1 MKNPNRLFRL
11 SVLAAA
17 VLAASPSYSEQL
29 TISFDTQYT
38 EPILKKAVVINSS
51 GKLTGTAN
59 ETVMEIKGGRQDGY
73 PRVLDNSGTIS
84 DAASLTVD
92 GGVLNRGT
100 ITNIGTVTFVNTYN
114 KHDGGEGNL
123 ATALNN
129 QGTIIADTLLTTG
142 NISNTNGSINVGQFG
157 NEEYRASLTLN
168 GGTFNVSG
176 DAYVQEIGA
185 DAKAQPTSFD
195 VTGNLDVAKAFNLRS
210 DMTATVGS
218 ITGDGYVSAGGENT
232 TINVSGDIDIGQ
244 HLGARNKGTVTV
256 AGNVRASGIQTEVGG
271 TITVGSATVDRIY
284 TSGDGSSI
292 SVTGQASADTVS
304 VNTGSSLHVGS
315 IVGKTGDAVSSFNNK
330 GTVTIDTPELKATK
344 FENSGSINADDTGV
358 SHLDKLTVIEGAWIT
373 GKLSVEDFNIAGSL
387 TVNENSNLAVDKL
400 GTNNQAVQ
408 AVTVKDGS
416 LINAS
421 GDAYFN
427 SGLGG
432 GGELIVGGKANMV
445 AGYQEIRLNLKAESL
460 SALGMTALYDSL
472 DVAND
477 LTLENSST
485 LIVESTDLKIGKDFV
500 LNDGAKVQVRSAA
513 DGLELN
519 RVVLNTNEESY
530 FQAYRNLKVKEI
542 QVTGSV
548 GRIETWADGGNS
560 SLDIGKVVVNENS
573 AVVFENGGTY
583 DGHTS
588 TASVDTVTL
597 GNGASLINA
606 PGSHSSEAT
615 PAFEGLEIGSVD
627 GTNATIANANLD
639 GSMSIGTLT
648 GSNNTIEVQTIDQG
662 VTVNSNQSTGL
673 VYQSL
678 GDDADKYGTQGALQK
693 IADMIQSSEQGFTAK
708 VADGLVDGA
717 GQAEFNAAGEMT
729 SMSKSESLT
738 MSALKQFNNAT
749 LAQWRYETNHLS
761 ERLGEVRN
769 NLGEAGA
776 WARIYGADSKI
787 TDNVTTEVQTNT
799 IQVGGDVTV
808 GGNWIVGGAFS
819 YTSMDGD
826 ISNGAA
832 DGETYTLAAYASGFF
847 DCGGYVDVIGRV
859 GRMST
864 DIDAFTSSGSRFDG
878 SYNNTALGL
887 SIETGY
893 HWNINQTFFVEPQA
907 ELSYGYVFG
916 DDFSTSS
923 RVQVEQDNFQSLV
936 GRLGARFGAT
946 FPDNAGTFYFQASVN
961 HEFLGDNDFDAGLEG
976 QTKQHFSSELDGTWV
991 SYGLGV
997 QFSATDALSFYGS
1010 LSRADGDDYQDDYRY
1025 SVGLR
1030 YVF

>member
-29 TISFDTQYT
+29 TISSDTQYT
-38 EPILKKAVVINSS
+38 APILKQAVVINSS
-51 GKLTGTAN
+51 GKLTGTVN
-59 ETVMEIKGGRQDGY
+59 ETDMVIEGGRQDGY

-114 KHDGGEGNL
+114 RHDSGEGNL
-123 ATALNN
+123 AGALDNR
-129 QGTIIADTLLTTG
+129 GTINADTLLTTG
-142 NISNTNGSINVGQFG
+142 GIGNTNGTIDVRQFG
-157 NEEYRASLTLN
+157 NDDYRASLTLD
-168 GGTFNVSG
+168 GGTFNVAE
-176 DAYVQEIGA
+176 DAYVQVIRVASTDQE
-185 DAKAQPTSFD
+185 TSFN
-195 VTGNLDVAKAFNLRS
+195 VGGNLDIGEAFRLQ
-210 DMTATVGS
+210 DDVTATVGS
-218 ITGDGYVSAGGENT
+218 FTGSGYVGAEDG
-232 TINVSGDIDIGQ
+232 TIDVKDSVEIGQ
-244 HLGARNKGTVTV
+244 YLSARNNGNITV
-256 AGNVRASGIQTEVGG
+256 AGHVKASGIQTEVGG

-344 FENSGSINADDTGV
+344 FENSGSINADNTGV
-358 SHLDKLTVIEGAWIT
+358 SHLDKLTVIEGAWIA

-606 PGSHSSEAT
+606 PGSHGGEAT
-615 PAFEGLEIGSVD
+615 PAFEGLQIGNVG

-662 VTVNSNQSTGL
+662 VTVNNNQSTGL

-832 DGETYTLAAYASGFF
+832 DGETYTLVAYASGFF

-997 QFSATDALSFYGS
+997 QFSATDALSVYGS

>member
-29 TISFDTQYT
+29 TISSDTQYT
-38 EPILKKAVVINSS
+38 APILKQAVVINSS
-51 GKLTGTAN
+51 GKLTGTVN
-59 ETVMEIKGGRQDGY
+59 ETDMVIEGGRQDGY

-114 KHDGGEGNL
+114 RHDSGEGNL
-123 ATALNN
+123 AGALDNR
-129 QGTIIADTLLTTG
+129 GTINADTLLTTG
-142 NISNTNGSINVGQFG
+142 GIGNTNGTIDVRQFG
-157 NEEYRASLTLN
+157 NDDYRASLTLD
-168 GGTFNVSG
+168 GGTFNVAE
-176 DAYVQEIGA
+176 DAYVQVIRVASTDQE
-185 DAKAQPTSFD
+185 TSFN
-195 VTGNLDVAKAFNLRS
+195 VGGNLDIGEAFRLQ
-210 DMTATVGS
+210 DDVTATVGS
-218 ITGDGYVSAGGENT
+218 FTGSGYVGAEDG
-232 TINVSGDIDIGQ
+232 TIDVKDSVEIGQ
-244 HLGARNKGTVTV
+244 YLSARNNGNITV
-256 AGNVRASGIQTEVGG
+256 AGHVKASGIQTEVGG

-344 FENSGSINADDTGV
+344 FENSGSINADNTGV

-606 PGSHSSEAT
+606 PGSHGGEAT
-615 PAFEGLEIGSVD
+615 PAFEGLQIGSVG
-627 GTNATIANANLD
+627 GTNATIANANHD

-662 VTVNSNQSTGL
+662 VTVNNNQSTGL

-997 QFSATDALSFYGS
+997 QFSATDALSVYGS

>member
-29 TISFDTQYT
+29 TISSDTQYT
-38 EPILKKAVVINSS
+38 APILKQAVVINSS
-51 GKLTGTAN
+51 GKLTGTVN
-59 ETVMEIKGGRQDGY
+59 ETDMVIEGGRQDGY

-114 KHDGGEGNL
+114 RHDSGEGNL
-123 ATALNN
+123 AGALDNR
-129 QGTIIADTLLTTG
+129 GTINADTLLTTG
-142 NISNTNGSINVGQFG
+142 GIGNTNGTIDVRQFG
-157 NEEYRASLTLN
+157 NDDYRASLTLD
-168 GGTFNVSG
+168 GGTFNVAE
-176 DAYVQEIGA
+176 DAYVQVIRVASTDQE
-185 DAKAQPTSFD
+185 TSFN
-195 VTGNLDVAKAFNLRS
+195 VGGNLDIGEAFRLQ
-210 DMTATVGS
+210 DDVTATVGS
-218 ITGDGYVSAGGENT
+218 FTGSGYVGAEDG
-232 TINVSGDIDIGQ
+232 TIDVKDSVEIGQ
-244 HLGARNKGTVTV
+244 YLSARNNGNITV
-256 AGNVRASGIQTEVGG
+256 AGHVKASGIQTEVGG

-344 FENSGSINADDTGV
+344 FENSGSINADNTGV

-513 DGLELN
+513 DGLEVN

-588 TASVDTVTL
+588 TASVDKVTL

-606 PGSHSSEAT
+606 PGSHGGEAT
-615 PAFEGLEIGSVD
+615 PAFEGLQIGSVG

-662 VTVNSNQSTGL
+662 VTVNNNQSTGL

-997 QFSATDALSFYGS
+997 QFSATDALSVYGS

>member
-29 TISFDTQYT
+29 TISSDTQYT
-38 EPILKKAVVINSS
+38 APILKQAVVINSS
-51 GKLTGTAN
+51 GKLTGTVN
-59 ETVMEIKGGRQDGY
+59 ETDMVIEGGRQDGY

-114 KHDGGEGNL
+114 RHDSGEGNL
-123 ATALNN
+123 AGALDNR
-129 QGTIIADTLLTTG
+129 GTINADTLLTTG
-142 NISNTNGSINVGQFG
+142 GIGNTNGTIDVRQFG
-157 NEEYRASLTLN
+157 NDDYRASLTLD
-168 GGTFNVSG
+168 GGTFNVAE
-176 DAYVQEIGA
+176 DAYVQVIRVASTDQE
-185 DAKAQPTSFD
+185 TSFN
-195 VTGNLDVAKAFNLRS
+195 VGGNLDIGEAFRLQ
-210 DMTATVGS
+210 DDVTATVGS
-218 ITGDGYVSAGGENT
+218 FTGSGYVGAEDG
-232 TINVSGDIDIGQ
+232 TIDVKDSVEIGQ
-244 HLGARNKGTVTV
+244 YLSARNNGNITV
-256 AGNVRASGIQTEVGG
+256 AGHVKASGIQTEVGG
-271 TITVGSATVDRIY
+271 TITVDSATVDRIY

-344 FENSGSINADDTGV
+344 FENSGSINADNTGV

-606 PGSHSSEAT
+606 PGSHGGEAT
-615 PAFEGLEIGSVD
+615 PAFEGLQIGSVG

-662 VTVNSNQSTGL
+662 VTVNNNQSTGL

-997 QFSATDALSFYGS
+997 QFSATDALSVYGS

>member
-29 TISFDTQYT
+29 TISSDTQYT
-38 EPILKKAVVINSS
+38 APILKQAVVINSS
-51 GKLTGTAN
+51 GKLTGTVN
-59 ETVMEIKGGRQDGY
+59 KTDMVIEGGRQDGY

-114 KHDGGEGNL
+114 RHDSGEGNL
-123 ATALNN
+123 AGALDNR
-129 QGTIIADTLLTTG
+129 GTINADTLLTTG
-142 NISNTNGSINVGQFG
+142 GIGNTNGTIDVRQFG
-157 NEEYRASLTLN
+157 NDDYRASLTLD
-168 GGTFNVSG
+168 GGTFNVAE
-176 DAYVQEIGA
+176 DAYVQVIRVASTDQE
-185 DAKAQPTSFD
+185 TSFN
-195 VTGNLDVAKAFNLRS
+195 VGGNLDIGEAFRLQ
-210 DMTATVGS
+210 DDVTATVGS
-218 ITGDGYVSAGGENT
+218 FTGSGYVGAEDG
-232 TINVSGDIDIGQ
+232 TIDVKDSVEIGQ
-244 HLGARNKGTVTV
+244 YLSARNNGNITV
-256 AGNVRASGIQTEVGG
+256 AGHVKASGIQTEVGG

-344 FENSGSINADDTGV
+344 FENSGSINADNTGV

-606 PGSHSSEAT
+606 PGSHGGEAT
-615 PAFEGLEIGSVD
+615 PAFEGLQIGSVG

-662 VTVNSNQSTGL
+662 VTVNNNQSTGL

-997 QFSATDALSFYGS
+997 QFSATDALSVYGS

>member
-29 TISFDTQYT
+29 TISSDTQYT
-38 EPILKKAVVINSS
+38 APILKQAVVINSS
-51 GKLTGTAN
+51 GKLTGTVN
-59 ETVMEIKGGRQDGY
+59 ETDMVIEGGRQDGY

-114 KHDGGEGNL
+114 RHDSGEGNL
-123 ATALNN
+123 AGALDNR
-129 QGTIIADTLLTTG
+129 GTINADTLLTTG
-142 NISNTNGSINVGQFG
+142 GIGNTNGTIDVRQFG
-157 NEEYRASLTLN
+157 NDDYRASLTLDV
-168 GGTFNVSG
+168 GTFNVAE
-176 DAYVQEIGA
+176 DAYVQVIRVASTDQE
-185 DAKAQPTSFD
+185 TSFN
-195 VTGNLDVAKAFNLRS
+195 VGGNLDIGEAFRLQ
-210 DMTATVGS
+210 DDVTATVGS
-218 ITGDGYVSAGGENT
+218 FTGSGYVGAEDG
-232 TINVSGDIDIGQ
+232 TIDVKDSVEIGQ
-244 HLGARNKGTVTV
+244 YLSARNNGNITV
-256 AGNVRASGIQTEVGG
+256 AGHVKASGIQTEVGG

-344 FENSGSINADDTGV
+344 FENSGSINADNTGV

-606 PGSHSSEAT
+606 PGSHGGEAT
-615 PAFEGLEIGSVD
+615 PAFEGLQIGSVG

-662 VTVNSNQSTGL
+662 VTVNNNQSTGL

-997 QFSATDALSFYGS
+997 QFSATDALSVYGS

>member
-1 MKNPNRLFRL
+1 
-11 SVLAAA
+11 
-17 VLAASPSYSEQL
+17 
-29 TISFDTQYT
+29 
-38 EPILKKAVVINSS
+38 
-51 GKLTGTAN
+51 
-59 ETVMEIKGGRQDGY
+59 
-73 PRVLDNSGTIS
+73 
-84 DAASLTVD
+84 
-92 GGVLNRGT
+92 
-100 ITNIGTVTFVNTYN
+100 
-114 KHDGGEGNL
+114 
-123 ATALNN
+123 
-129 QGTIIADTLLTTG
+129 
-142 NISNTNGSINVGQFG
+142 
-157 NEEYRASLTLN
+157 
-168 GGTFNVSG
+168 
-176 DAYVQEIGA
+176 
-185 DAKAQPTSFD
+185 
-195 VTGNLDVAKAFNLRS
+195 
-210 DMTATVGS
+210 
-218 ITGDGYVSAGGENT
+218 
-232 TINVSGDIDIGQ
+232 
-244 HLGARNKGTVTV
+244 
-256 AGNVRASGIQTEVGG
+256 
-271 TITVGSATVDRIY
+271 
-284 TSGDGSSI
+284 
-292 SVTGQASADTVS
+292 
-304 VNTGSSLHVGS
+304 
-315 IVGKTGDAVSSFNNK
+315 
-330 GTVTIDTPELKATK
+330 
-344 FENSGSINADDTGV
+344 
-358 SHLDKLTVIEGAWIT
+358 
-373 GKLSVEDFNIAGSL
+373 
-387 TVNENSNLAVDKL
+387 
-400 GTNNQAVQ
+400 
-408 AVTVKDGS
+408 
-416 LINAS
+416 
-421 GDAYFN
+421 
-427 SGLGG
+427 
-432 GGELIVGGKANMV
+432 
-445 AGYQEIRLNLKAESL
+445 
-460 SALGMTALYDSL
+460 
-472 DVAND
+472 
-477 LTLENSST
+477 
-485 LIVESTDLKIGKDFV
+485 
-500 LNDGAKVQVRSAA
+500 
-513 DGLELN
+513 
-519 RVVLNTNEESY
+519 
-530 FQAYRNLKVKEI
+530 
-542 QVTGSV
+542 
-548 GRIETWADGGNS
+548 
-560 SLDIGKVVVNENS
+560 
-573 AVVFENGGTY
+573 
-583 DGHTS
+583 
-588 TASVDTVTL
+588 
-597 GNGASLINA
+597 
-606 PGSHSSEAT
+606 
-615 PAFEGLEIGSVD
+615 
-627 GTNATIANANLD
+627 
-639 GSMSIGTLT
+639 MSIGTLT

-662 VTVNSNQSTGL
+662 VTVNNNQSTGL

-997 QFSATDALSFYGS
+997 QFSATDALSVYGS

>member
-29 TISFDTQYT
+29 TISSDTQYT
-38 EPILKKAVVINSS
+38 APILKQAVVINSS
-51 GKLTGTAN
+51 GKLTGTVN
-59 ETVMEIKGGRQDGY
+59 ETDMVIEGGRQDGY

-114 KHDGGEGNL
+114 RHDSGEGNL
-123 ATALNN
+123 AGALDNR
-129 QGTIIADTLLTTG
+129 GTINADTLLTTG
-142 NISNTNGSINVGQFG
+142 GIGNTNGTIDVRQFG
-157 NEEYRASLTLN
+157 NDDYRASLTLD
-168 GGTFNVSG
+168 GGTFNVAE
-176 DAYVQEIGA
+176 DAYVQVIRVASTDQE
-185 DAKAQPTSFD
+185 TSFN
-195 VTGNLDVAKAFNLRS
+195 VGGNLDIGEAFRLQ
-210 DMTATVGS
+210 DDVTATVGS
-218 ITGDGYVSAGGENT
+218 FTGSGYVGAEDG
-232 TINVSGDIDIGQ
+232 TIDVKDSVEIGQ
-244 HLGARNKGTVTV
+244 YLSARNNGNITV
-256 AGNVRASGIQTEVGG
+256 AGHVKASGIQTEVGG

-344 FENSGSINADDTGV
+344 FENSGSINADNTGV

-606 PGSHSSEAT
+606 PGSHGGEAT
-615 PAFEGLEIGSVD
+615 PAFEGLQIGSVG

-662 VTVNSNQSTGL
+662 VTVNNNQSTGL

-769 NLGEAGA
+769 NLGETGA

-997 QFSATDALSFYGS
+997 QFSATDALSVYGS

>member
-29 TISFDTQYT
+29 TISSDTQYT
-38 EPILKKAVVINSS
+38 APILKQAVVINSS
-51 GKLTGTAN
+51 GKLTGTVN
-59 ETVMEIKGGRQDGY
+59 ETDMVIEGGRQDGY

-114 KHDGGEGNL
+114 RHDSGEGNL
-123 ATALNN
+123 AGALDNR
-129 QGTIIADTLLTTG
+129 GTINADTLLTTG
-142 NISNTNGSINVGQFG
+142 GIGNTNGTIDVRQFG
-157 NEEYRASLTLN
+157 NDDYRASLTLD
-168 GGTFNVSG
+168 GGTFNVAE
-176 DAYVQEIGA
+176 DAYVQVIRVASTDQE
-185 DAKAQPTSFD
+185 TSFN
-195 VTGNLDVAKAFNLRS
+195 VGGNLDIGEAFRLQ
-210 DMTATVGS
+210 DDVTATVGS
-218 ITGDGYVSAGGENT
+218 FTGSGYVGAEDG
-232 TINVSGDIDIGQ
+232 TIDVKDSVEIGQ
-244 HLGARNKGTVTV
+244 YLSARNNGNITV
-256 AGNVRASGIQTEVGG
+256 AGHVKASGIQTEVGG

-344 FENSGSINADDTGV
+344 FENSGSINADNTGV

-513 DGLELN
+513 YGLELN

-606 PGSHSSEAT
+606 PGSHGGEAT
-615 PAFEGLEIGSVD
+615 PAFEGLQIGSVG

-639 GSMSIGTLT
+639 GSKSIGTLT

-662 VTVNSNQSTGL
+662 VTVNNNQSTGL

-997 QFSATDALSFYGS
+997 QFSATDALSVYGS

>member
-29 TISFDTQYT
+29 TISSDTQYT
-38 EPILKKAVVINSS
+38 APILKQAVVINSS
-51 GKLTGTAN
+51 GKLTGTVN
-59 ETVMEIKGGRQDGY
+59 ETDMVIEGGRQDGY

-114 KHDGGEGNL
+114 RHDSGEGNL
-123 ATALNN
+123 AGALDNR
-129 QGTIIADTLLTTG
+129 GTINADTLLTTG
-142 NISNTNGSINVGQFG
+142 GIGNTNGTIDVRQFG
-157 NEEYRASLTLN
+157 NDDYRASLTLD
-168 GGTFNVSG
+168 GGTFNVAE
-176 DAYVQEIGA
+176 DAYVQVIRVASTDQE
-185 DAKAQPTSFD
+185 TSFN
-195 VTGNLDVAKAFNLRS
+195 VGGNLDIGEAFRLQ
-210 DMTATVGS
+210 DDVTATVGS
-218 ITGDGYVSAGGENT
+218 FTGSGYVGAEDG
-232 TINVSGDIDIGQ
+232 TIDVKDSVEIGQ
-244 HLGARNKGTVTV
+244 YLSARNNGNITV
-256 AGNVRASGIQTEVGG
+256 AGHVKASGIQTEVGG

-344 FENSGSINADDTGV
+344 FENSGSINADNTGV

-606 PGSHSSEAT
+606 PGSHGGEAT
-615 PAFEGLEIGSVD
+615 PAFEGLQIGNVG

-662 VTVNSNQSTGL
+662 VTVNNNQSTGL

-832 DGETYTLAAYASGFF
+832 DGETYTLVAYASGFF

-997 QFSATDALSFYGS
+997 QFSATDALSVYGS

>member
-29 TISFDTQYT
+29 TISSDTQYT
-38 EPILKKAVVINSS
+38 APILKQAVVINSS
-51 GKLTGTAN
+51 GKLTGTVN
-59 ETVMEIKGGRQDGY
+59 ETDMVIEGGRQDGY

-114 KHDGGEGNL
+114 RHDSGEGNL
-123 ATALNN
+123 AGALDNR
-129 QGTIIADTLLTTG
+129 GTINADTLLTTG
-142 NISNTNGSINVGQFG
+142 GIGNTNGTIDVRQFG
-157 NEEYRASLTLN
+157 NDDYRASLTLD
-168 GGTFNVSG
+168 GGTFNVAE
-176 DAYVQEIGA
+176 DAYVQVIRVASTDQE
-185 DAKAQPTSFD
+185 TSFN
-195 VTGNLDVAKAFNLRS
+195 VGGNLDIGEAFRLQ
-210 DMTATVGS
+210 DDVTATVGS
-218 ITGDGYVSAGGENT
+218 FTGSGYVGAEDG
-232 TINVSGDIDIGQ
+232 TIDVKDSVEIGQ
-244 HLGARNKGTVTV
+244 YLSARNNGNITV
-256 AGNVRASGIQTEVGG
+256 AGHVKASGIQTEVGG

-344 FENSGSINADDTGV
+344 FENSGSINADNTGV

-606 PGSHSSEAT
+606 PGSHGGEAT
-615 PAFEGLEIGSVD
+615 PAFEGLQIGSVG

-639 GSMSIGTLT
+639 GSMSIGTLA

-662 VTVNSNQSTGL
+662 VTVNNNQSTGL

-997 QFSATDALSFYGS
+997 QFSATDALSVYGS

>member
-29 TISFDTQYT
+29 TISSDTQYT
-38 EPILKKAVVINSS
+38 APILKQAVVINSS
-51 GKLTGTAN
+51 GKLTGTVN
-59 ETVMEIKGGRQDGY
+59 ETDMVIEGGRQDGY

-114 KHDGGEGNL
+114 RHDSGEGNL
-123 ATALNN
+123 AGALDNR
-129 QGTIIADTLLTTG
+129 GTINADTLLTTG
-142 NISNTNGSINVGQFG
+142 GIGNTNGTIDVRQFG
-157 NEEYRASLTLN
+157 NDDYRASLTLD
-168 GGTFNVSG
+168 GGTFNVAE
-176 DAYVQEIGA
+176 DAYVQVIRVASTDQE
-185 DAKAQPTSFD
+185 TSFN
-195 VTGNLDVAKAFNLRS
+195 VGGNLDIGEAFRLQ
-210 DMTATVGS
+210 DDVTATVGS
-218 ITGDGYVSAGGENT
+218 FTGSGYVGAEDG
-232 TINVSGDIDIGQ
+232 TIDVKDSVEIGQ
-244 HLGARNKGTVTV
+244 YLSARNNGNITV
-256 AGNVRASGIQTEVGG
+256 AGHVKASGIQTEVGG

-344 FENSGSINADDTGV
+344 FANSGSINADNTGV

-606 PGSHSSEAT
+606 PGSHGGEAT
-615 PAFEGLEIGSVD
+615 PAFEGLQIGSVG

-662 VTVNSNQSTGL
+662 VTVNNNQSTGL

-997 QFSATDALSFYGS
+997 QFSATDALSVYGS

>member
-29 TISFDTQYT
+29 TISSDTQYT
-38 EPILKKAVVINSS
+38 APILKQAVVINSS
-51 GKLTGTAN
+51 GKLTGTVN
-59 ETVMEIKGGRQDGY
+59 ETDMVIEGGRQDGY

-114 KHDGGEGNL
+114 RHDSGEGNL
-123 ATALNN
+123 AGALDNR
-129 QGTIIADTLLTTG
+129 GTINADTLLTTG
-142 NISNTNGSINVGQFG
+142 GIGNTNGTIDVRQFG
-157 NEEYRASLTLN
+157 NDDYRASLTLD
-168 GGTFNVSG
+168 GGTFNVAE
-176 DAYVQEIGA
+176 DAYVQVIRVASTDQE
-185 DAKAQPTSFD
+185 TSFN
-195 VTGNLDVAKAFNLRS
+195 VGGNLDIGEAFRLQ
-210 DMTATVGS
+210 DDVTATVGS
-218 ITGDGYVSAGGENT
+218 FTGSGYVGAEDG
-232 TINVSGDIDIGQ
+232 TIDVKDSVEIGQ
-244 HLGARNKGTVTV
+244 YLSARNNGNITV
-256 AGNVRASGIQTEVGG
+256 AGHVKASGIQTEVGG

-344 FENSGSINADDTGV
+344 FENSGSINADNTGV

-485 LIVESTDLKIGKDFV
+485 LIVESTELKIGKDFV

-606 PGSHSSEAT
+606 PGSHGGEAT
-615 PAFEGLEIGSVD
+615 PAFEGLQIGSVG

-662 VTVNSNQSTGL
+662 VTVNNNQSTGL

-893 HWNINQTFFVEPQA
+893 HWNIDQTFFVEPQA

-997 QFSATDALSFYGS
+997 QFSATDALSVYGS

>member
-29 TISFDTQYT
+29 TISSDTQYT
-38 EPILKKAVVINSS
+38 APILKQAVVINSS
-51 GKLTGTAN
+51 GKLTGTVN
-59 ETVMEIKGGRQDGY
+59 ETDMVIEGGRQDGY

-114 KHDGGEGNL
+114 RHDSGEGNL
-123 ATALNN
+123 AGALDNR
-129 QGTIIADTLLTTG
+129 GTINADTLLTTG
-142 NISNTNGSINVGQFG
+142 GIGNTNGTIDVRQFG
-157 NEEYRASLTLN
+157 NDDYRASLTLD
-168 GGTFNVSG
+168 GGTFNVAE
-176 DAYVQEIGA
+176 DAYVQVIRVASTDQE
-185 DAKAQPTSFD
+185 TSFNVGD
-195 VTGNLDVAKAFNLRS
+195 NLDIGEAFRLQ
-210 DMTATVGS
+210 DDVTATVGS
-218 ITGDGYVSAGGENT
+218 FTGSGYVGAEDG
-232 TINVSGDIDIGQ
+232 TIDVKDSVEIGQ
-244 HLGARNKGTVTV
+244 YLSARNNGNITV
-256 AGNVRASGIQTEVGG
+256 AGHVKASGIQTEVGG

-344 FENSGSINADDTGV
+344 FENSGSINADNTGV

-606 PGSHSSEAT
+606 PGSHGGEAT
-615 PAFEGLEIGSVD
+615 PAFEGLQIGSVG

-662 VTVNSNQSTGL
+662 VTVNNNQSTGL

-997 QFSATDALSFYGS
+997 QFSATDALSVYGS

>member
-29 TISFDTQYT
+29 TISSDTQYT
-38 EPILKKAVVINSS
+38 APILKQAVVINSS
-51 GKLTGTAN
+51 GKLTGTVN
-59 ETVMEIKGGRQDGY
+59 ETDMVIEGGRQDGY

-114 KHDGGEGNL
+114 RHDSGEGNL
-123 ATALNN
+123 AGALDNR
-129 QGTIIADTLLTTG
+129 GTINADTLLTTG
-142 NISNTNGSINVGQFG
+142 GIGNTNGTIDVRQFG
-157 NEEYRASLTLN
+157 NDDYRASLTLD
-168 GGTFNVSG
+168 GGTFNVAE
-176 DAYVQEIGA
+176 DAYVQVIRVASTDQE
-185 DAKAQPTSFD
+185 TSFN
-195 VTGNLDVAKAFNLRS
+195 VGGNLDIGEAFRLQ
-210 DMTATVGS
+210 DDVTATVGS
-218 ITGDGYVSAGGENT
+218 FTGSGYVGAEDG
-232 TINVSGDIDIGQ
+232 TIDVKDSVEIGQ
-244 HLGARNKGTVTV
+244 YLSARNNGNITV
-256 AGNVRASGIQTEVGG
+256 AGHVKASGIQTEVGG

-304 VNTGSSLHVGS
+304 VNTGSSLHVGY

-344 FENSGSINADDTGV
+344 FENSGSINADNTGV

-606 PGSHSSEAT
+606 PGSHGGEAT
-615 PAFEGLEIGSVD
+615 PAFEGLQIGSVG

-662 VTVNSNQSTGL
+662 VTVNNNQSTGL

-738 MSALKQFNNAT
+738 MSALKQFNTAT

-997 QFSATDALSFYGS
+997 QFSATDALSVYGS
-1010 LSRADGDDYQDDYRY
+1010 LSRADGDDYQDNYRY

>member
-29 TISFDTQYT
+29 TISSDTQYT
-38 EPILKKAVVINSS
+38 APILKQAVVINSS
-51 GKLTGTAN
+51 GKLTGTVN
-59 ETVMEIKGGRQDGY
+59 ETDMVIEGGRQDGY

-114 KHDGGEGNL
+114 RHDSGEGNL
-123 ATALNN
+123 AGALDNR
-129 QGTIIADTLLTTG
+129 GTINADTLLTTG
-142 NISNTNGSINVGQFG
+142 GIGNTNGTIDVRQFG
-157 NEEYRASLTLN
+157 NDDYRASLTLD
-168 GGTFNVSG
+168 GGTFNVAE
-176 DAYVQEIGA
+176 DAYVQVIRVASTDQE
-185 DAKAQPTSFD
+185 TSFN
-195 VTGNLDVAKAFNLRS
+195 VGGNLDIGEAFRLQ
-210 DMTATVGS
+210 DDVTATVGS
-218 ITGDGYVSAGGENT
+218 FTGSGYVGAEDG
-232 TINVSGDIDIGQ
+232 TIDVKDSVEIGQ
-244 HLGARNKGTVTV
+244 YLSARNNGNITV
-256 AGNVRASGIQTEVGG
+256 AGHVKASGIQTEVGG

-315 IVGKTGDAVSSFNNK
+315 IVGKTGNAVSSFNNK

-344 FENSGSINADDTGV
+344 FENSGSINADNTGV

-606 PGSHSSEAT
+606 PGSHGGEAT
-615 PAFEGLEIGSVD
+615 PAFEGLQIGSVG

-662 VTVNSNQSTGL
+662 VTVNNNQSTGL

-997 QFSATDALSFYGS
+997 QFSATDALSVYGS

>member
-29 TISFDTQYT
+29 TISSDTQYT
-38 EPILKKAVVINSS
+38 APILKQAVVINSS
-51 GKLTGTAN
+51 GKLTGTVN
-59 ETVMEIKGGRQDGY
+59 ETDMVIEGGRQDGY

-114 KHDGGEGNL
+114 RHDSGEGNL
-123 ATALNN
+123 AGALDNR
-129 QGTIIADTLLTTG
+129 GTINADTLLTTG
-142 NISNTNGSINVGQFG
+142 GIGNTNGTIDVRQFG
-157 NEEYRASLTLN
+157 NDDYRASLTLD
-168 GGTFNVSG
+168 GGTFNVAE
-176 DAYVQEIGA
+176 DAYVQVIRVASTDQE
-185 DAKAQPTSFD
+185 TSFN
-195 VTGNLDVAKAFNLRS
+195 VGGNLDIGEAFRLQ
-210 DMTATVGS
+210 DDVTATVGS
-218 ITGDGYVSAGGENT
+218 FTGSGYVGAEDG
-232 TINVSGDIDIGQ
+232 TIDVKDSVEIGQ
-244 HLGARNKGTVTV
+244 YLSARNNGNITV
-256 AGNVRASGIQTEVGG
+256 AGHVKASGIQTEVGG

-344 FENSGSINADDTGV
+344 FENSGSINADNTGV

-606 PGSHSSEAT
+606 PGSHGGEAT
-615 PAFEGLEIGSVD
+615 PAFEGLQIGSVG

-662 VTVNSNQSTGL
+662 VTVNNNQSTGL

-997 QFSATDALSFYGS
+997 QFSATDALSVYGS

>member
-29 TISFDTQYT
+29 TISSDTQYT
-38 EPILKKAVVINSS
+38 APILKQAVVINSS
-51 GKLTGTAN
+51 GKLTGTVN
-59 ETVMEIKGGRQDGY
+59 ETDMVIEGGRQDGY

-114 KHDGGEGNL
+114 RHDGGEGNL
-123 ATALNN
+123 AGALDN
-129 QGTIIADTLLTTG
+129 QGTINADTLLTTG
-142 NISNTNGSINVGQFG
+142 SIGNTNGAIDVRHFG
-157 NEEYRASLTLN
+157 NDDYRASLTLD
-168 GGTFNVSG
+168 GGTFNVAE
-176 DAYVQEIGA
+176 DAYVQVIRVA
-185 DAKAQPTSFD
+185 STAQETSFN
-195 VTGNLDVAKAFNLRS
+195 VGGNLDIGEAFRLQ
-210 DMTATVGS
+210 DDITATVGS
-218 ITGDGYVSAGGENT
+218 FTGSGYVGAEDG
-232 TINVSGDIDIGQ
+232 TIDVKDSVEIGQ
-244 HLGARNKGTVTV
+244 YLSARNNGNITV
-256 AGNVRASGIQTEVGG
+256 AGHVKASGIQTEVGG

-344 FENSGSINADDTGV
+344 FENSGSINADNTGV

-588 TASVDTVTL
+588 TAAVDTVTL

-606 PGSHSSEAT
+606 PGSHSSEAA

-662 VTVNSNQSTGL
+662 VTVNNNQSTGL

-678 GDDADKYGTQGALQK
+678 GDDADKYGTQGALEK
-693 IADMIQSSEQGFTAK
+693 IGAMVSGSEGFTAK

-997 QFSATDALSFYGS
+997 QFSATDALSVYGS

>member
-29 TISFDTQYT
+29 TISSDTQYT
-38 EPILKKAVVINSS
+38 APILKQAVVINSS
-51 GKLTGTAN
+51 GKLTGTVN
-59 ETVMEIKGGRQDGY
+59 ETDMVIEGGRQDGY

-114 KHDGGEGNL
+114 RHDSGEGNL
-123 ATALNN
+123 AGALDNR
-129 QGTIIADTLLTTG
+129 GTINADTLLTTG
-142 NISNTNGSINVGQFG
+142 GIGNTNGTIDVRQFG
-157 NEEYRASLTLN
+157 NDDYRASLTLD
-168 GGTFNVSG
+168 GGTFNVAE
-176 DAYVQEIGA
+176 DAYVQVIRVASTDQE
-185 DAKAQPTSFD
+185 TSFN
-195 VTGNLDVAKAFNLRS
+195 VGGNLDIGEAFRLQ
-210 DMTATVGS
+210 DDVTATVGS
-218 ITGDGYVSAGGENT
+218 FTGSGYVGAEDG
-232 TINVSGDIDIGQ
+232 TIDVKDSVEIGQ
-244 HLGARNKGTVTV
+244 YLSARNNGNITV
-256 AGNVRASGIQTEVGG
+256 AGHVKASGIQTEVGG

-344 FENSGSINADDTGV
+344 FENSGSINADNTGV

-530 FQAYRNLKVKEI
+530 FQAYRNLKVKQI

-606 PGSHSSEAT
+606 PGSHGGEAT
-615 PAFEGLEIGSVD
+615 PAFEGLQIGSVG

-662 VTVNSNQSTGL
+662 VTVNNNQSTGL

-997 QFSATDALSFYGS
+997 QFSATDALSVYGS
-1010 LSRADGDDYQDDYRY
+1010 LSRAAGDDYQDDYRY

>member
-29 TISFDTQYT
+29 TISSDTQYT
-38 EPILKKAVVINSS
+38 APILKQAVVINSS
-51 GKLTGTAN
+51 GKLTGTVN
-59 ETVMEIKGGRQDGY
+59 ETDMVIEGGRQDGY

-114 KHDGGEGNL
+114 RHDSGEGNL
-123 ATALNN
+123 AGALDNR
-129 QGTIIADTLLTTG
+129 GTINADTLLTTG
-142 NISNTNGSINVGQFG
+142 GIGNTNGTIDVRQFG
-157 NEEYRASLTLN
+157 NDDYRASLTLD
-168 GGTFNVSG
+168 GGTFNVAE
-176 DAYVQEIGA
+176 DAYVQVIRVASTDQE
-185 DAKAQPTSFD
+185 TSFN
-195 VTGNLDVAKAFNLRS
+195 VGGNLDIGEAFRLQ
-210 DMTATVGS
+210 DDVTATVGS
-218 ITGDGYVSAGGENT
+218 FTGSGYVGAEDG
-232 TINVSGDIDIGQ
+232 TIDVKDSVEIGQ
-244 HLGARNKGTVTV
+244 YLSARNNGNITV
-256 AGNVRASGIQTEVGG
+256 AGHVKASGIQTEVGG

-344 FENSGSINADDTGV
+344 FENSGSINADNTGV

-606 PGSHSSEAT
+606 PGSHGGEAT
-615 PAFEGLEIGSVD
+615 PAFEGLQIGSVG

-662 VTVNSNQSTGL
+662 VTVNNNQSTGL

-907 ELSYGYVFG
+907 ELSYGYVFD

-997 QFSATDALSFYGS
+997 QFSATDALSVYGS

>member
-29 TISFDTQYT
+29 TISSDTQYT
-38 EPILKKAVVINSS
+38 APILKQAVVINSS
-51 GKLTGTAN
+51 GKLTGTVN
-59 ETVMEIKGGRQDGY
+59 ETDMVIEGGRQDGY

-114 KHDGGEGNL
+114 RHDSGEGNL
-123 ATALNN
+123 AGALDNR
-129 QGTIIADTLLTTG
+129 GTINADTLLTTG
-142 NISNTNGSINVGQFG
+142 GIGNTNGTIDVRQFG
-157 NEEYRASLTLN
+157 NDDYRASLTLD
-168 GGTFNVSG
+168 GGTFNVAE
-176 DAYVQEIGA
+176 DAYVQVIRVASTDQE
-185 DAKAQPTSFD
+185 TSFN
-195 VTGNLDVAKAFNLRS
+195 VGGNLDIGEAFRLQ
-210 DMTATVGS
+210 DDVTATVGS
-218 ITGDGYVSAGGENT
+218 FTGSGYVGAEDG
-232 TINVSGDIDIGQ
+232 TIDVKDSVEIGQ
-244 HLGARNKGTVTV
+244 YLSARNNGNITV
-256 AGNVRASGIQTEVGG
+256 AGHVKASGIQTEVGG

-344 FENSGSINADDTGV
+344 FENSGSINADNTGV

-606 PGSHSSEAT
+606 PGSHGGEAT
-615 PAFEGLEIGSVD
+615 PAFEGLQIGSVG

-662 VTVNSNQSTGL
+662 VTVNNNQSTGL

-864 DIDAFTSSGSRFDG
+864 DIDAFTSSGSRFEG

-997 QFSATDALSFYGS
+997 QFSATDALSVYGS

>member
-29 TISFDTQYT
+29 TISSDTQYT
-38 EPILKKAVVINSS
+38 APILKQAVVINSS
-51 GKLTGTAN
+51 GKLTGTVN
-59 ETVMEIKGGRQDGY
+59 ETDMVIEGGRQDGY

-114 KHDGGEGNL
+114 RHDSGEGNL
-123 ATALNN
+123 AGALDNR
-129 QGTIIADTLLTTG
+129 GTINADTLLTTG
-142 NISNTNGSINVGQFG
+142 GIGNTNGTIDVRQFG
-157 NEEYRASLTLN
+157 NDDYRASLTLD
-168 GGTFNVSG
+168 GGTFNVAE
-176 DAYVQEIGA
+176 DAYVQVIRVASTDQE
-185 DAKAQPTSFD
+185 TSFN
-195 VTGNLDVAKAFNLRS
+195 VGGNLDIGEAFRLQ
-210 DMTATVGS
+210 DDVTATVGS
-218 ITGDGYVSAGGENT
+218 FTGSGYVGAEDG
-232 TINVSGDIDIGQ
+232 TIDVKDSVEIGQ
-244 HLGARNKGTVTV
+244 YLSARNNGNITV
-256 AGNVRASGIQTEVGG
+256 AGHVKASGIQTEVGG

-344 FENSGSINADDTGV
+344 FENSGSINADNTGV

-606 PGSHSSEAT
+606 PGSHGGEAT
-615 PAFEGLEIGSVD
+615 PAFEGLQIGSVG

-662 VTVNSNQSTGL
+662 VTVNNNQSTGL

-738 MSALKQFNNAT
+738 MSALKQFNTAT

-997 QFSATDALSFYGS
+997 QFSATDALSVYGS

>member
-29 TISFDTQYT
+29 TISSDTQYT
-38 EPILKKAVVINSS
+38 APILKQAVVINSS
-51 GKLTGTAN
+51 GKLTGTVN
-59 ETVMEIKGGRQDGY
+59 ETDMVIEGGRQDGY

-114 KHDGGEGNL
+114 RHDSGEGNL
-123 ATALNN
+123 AGALDNR
-129 QGTIIADTLLTTG
+129 GTINADTLLTTG
-142 NISNTNGSINVGQFG
+142 GIGNTNGTIDVRQFG
-157 NEEYRASLTLN
+157 NDDYRASLTLD
-168 GGTFNVSG
+168 GGTFNVAE
-176 DAYVQEIGA
+176 DAYVQVIRVASTDQE
-185 DAKAQPTSFD
+185 TSFN
-195 VTGNLDVAKAFNLRS
+195 VGGNLDIGEAFRLQ
-210 DMTATVGS
+210 DDVTATVGS
-218 ITGDGYVSAGGENT
+218 FTGSGYVGAEDG
-232 TINVSGDIDIGQ
+232 TIDVKDSVEIGQ
-244 HLGARNKGTVTV
+244 YLSARNNGNITV
-256 AGNVRASGIQTEVGG
+256 AGHVKASGIQTEVGG

-344 FENSGSINADDTGV
+344 FENSGSINADNTGV

-606 PGSHSSEAT
+606 PGSHGGEAT
-615 PAFEGLEIGSVD
+615 PAFEGLQIGSVG

-662 VTVNSNQSTGL
+662 VTVNNNQSTGL

-923 RVQVEQDNFQSLV
+923 RVQVEQDNFLSLV

-997 QFSATDALSFYGS
+997 QFSATDALSVYGS

>member
-29 TISFDTQYT
+29 TISSDTQYT
-38 EPILKKAVVINSS
+38 APILKQSVVINSS
-51 GKLTGTAN
+51 GKLTGTVN
-59 ETVMEIKGGRQDGY
+59 ETDMVIEGGRQDGY

-114 KHDGGEGNL
+114 RHDSGEGNL
-123 ATALNN
+123 AGALDNR
-129 QGTIIADTLLTTG
+129 GTINADTLLTTG
-142 NISNTNGSINVGQFG
+142 GIGNTNGTIDVRQFG
-157 NEEYRASLTLN
+157 NDDYRASLTLD
-168 GGTFNVSG
+168 GGTFNVAE
-176 DAYVQEIGA
+176 DAYVQVIRVASTDQE
-185 DAKAQPTSFD
+185 TSFN
-195 VTGNLDVAKAFNLRS
+195 VGGNLDIGEAFRLQ
-210 DMTATVGS
+210 DDVTATVGS
-218 ITGDGYVSAGGENT
+218 FTGSGYVGAEDG
-232 TINVSGDIDIGQ
+232 TIDVKDSVEIGQ
-244 HLGARNKGTVTV
+244 YLSARNNGNITV
-256 AGNVRASGIQTEVGG
+256 AGHVKASGIQTEVGG

-344 FENSGSINADDTGV
+344 FENSGSINADNTGV

-606 PGSHSSEAT
+606 PGSHGGEAT
-615 PAFEGLEIGSVD
+615 PAFEGLQIGSVG

-662 VTVNSNQSTGL
+662 VTVNNNQSTGL

-997 QFSATDALSFYGS
+997 QFSATDALSVYGS

>member
-29 TISFDTQYT
+29 TISSDTQYT
-38 EPILKKAVVINSS
+38 APILKQAVVINSS
-51 GKLTGTAN
+51 GKLTGTVN
-59 ETVMEIKGGRQDGY
+59 ETDMVIEGGRQDGY

-114 KHDGGEGNL
+114 RHDSGEGNL
-123 ATALNN
+123 AGALDNR
-129 QGTIIADTLLTTG
+129 GTINADTLLTTG
-142 NISNTNGSINVGQFG
+142 GIGNTNGTIDVRQFG
-157 NEEYRASLTLN
+157 NDDYRASLTLD
-168 GGTFNVSG
+168 GGTFNVAE
-176 DAYVQEIGA
+176 DAYVQVIRVASTDQE
-185 DAKAQPTSFD
+185 TSFN
-195 VTGNLDVAKAFNLRS
+195 VGGNLDIGEAFRLQ
-210 DMTATVGS
+210 DDVTATVGS
-218 ITGDGYVSAGGENT
+218 FTGSGYVGAEDG
-232 TINVSGDIDIGQ
+232 TIDVKDSVEIGQ
-244 HLGARNKGTVTV
+244 YLSARNNGNITV
-256 AGNVRASGIQTEVGG
+256 AGHVKASGIQTEVGG

-344 FENSGSINADDTGV
+344 FENSGSINADNTGV

-477 LTLENSST
+477 LTLENCST

-606 PGSHSSEAT
+606 PGSHGGEAT
-615 PAFEGLEIGSVD
+615 PAFEGLQIGSVG

-662 VTVNSNQSTGL
+662 VTVNNNQSTGL

-997 QFSATDALSFYGS
+997 QFSATDALSVYGS

>member
-29 TISFDTQYT
+29 TISSDTQYT
-38 EPILKKAVVINSS
+38 APILKQAVVINSS
-51 GKLTGTAN
+51 GKLTGTVN
-59 ETVMEIKGGRQDGY
+59 ETDMVIEGGRQDGY

-114 KHDGGEGNL
+114 RHDSGEGNL
-123 ATALNN
+123 AGALDNR
-129 QGTIIADTLLTTG
+129 GTINADTLLTTG
-142 NISNTNGSINVGQFG
+142 GIGNTNGTIDVRQFG
-157 NEEYRASLTLN
+157 NDDYRASLTLD
-168 GGTFNVSG
+168 GGTFNVAE
-176 DAYVQEIGA
+176 DAYVQVIRVASTDQE
-185 DAKAQPTSFD
+185 TSFN
-195 VTGNLDVAKAFNLRS
+195 VGGNLDIGEAFRLQ
-210 DMTATVGS
+210 DDVTATVGS
-218 ITGDGYVSAGGENT
+218 FTGSGYVGAEDG
-232 TINVSGDIDIGQ
+232 TIDVKDSVEIGQ
-244 HLGARNKGTVTV
+244 YLSARNNGNITV
-256 AGNVRASGIQTEVGG
+256 AGHVKASGIQTEVGG

-344 FENSGSINADDTGV
+344 FENSGSINADNTGV

-513 DGLELN
+513 DGLEVN

-606 PGSHSSEAT
+606 PGSHGGEAT
-615 PAFEGLEIGSVD
+615 PAFEGLQIGSVG

-662 VTVNSNQSTGL
+662 VTVNNNQSTGL

-997 QFSATDALSFYGS
+997 QFSATDALSVYGS

>member
-29 TISFDTQYT
+29 TISSDTQYT
-38 EPILKKAVVINSS
+38 APILKQAVVINSS
-51 GKLTGTAN
+51 GKLTGTVN
-59 ETVMEIKGGRQDGY
+59 ETDMVIEGGRQDGY

-114 KHDGGEGNL
+114 RHDSGEGNL
-123 ATALNN
+123 AGALDNR
-129 QGTIIADTLLTTG
+129 GTINADTLLTTG
-142 NISNTNGSINVGQFG
+142 GIGNTNGTIDVRQFG
-157 NEEYRASLTLN
+157 NDDYRASLTLD
-168 GGTFNVSG
+168 GGTFNVAE
-176 DAYVQEIGA
+176 DAYVQVIRVASTDQE
-185 DAKAQPTSFD
+185 TSFN
-195 VTGNLDVAKAFNLRS
+195 VGGNLDIGEAFRLQ
-210 DMTATVGS
+210 DDVTATVGS
-218 ITGDGYVSAGGENT
+218 FTGSGYVGAEDG
-232 TINVSGDIDIGQ
+232 TIDVKDSVEIGQ
-244 HLGARNKGTVTV
+244 YLSARNNGNITV
-256 AGNVRASGIQTEVGG
+256 AGHVKASGIQTEVGG

-344 FENSGSINADDTGV
+344 FENSGSINADNTGV

-606 PGSHSSEAT
+606 PGSHGGEAT
-615 PAFEGLEIGSVD
+615 PAFEGLQIGSVG

-662 VTVNSNQSTGL
+662 VTVNNNQSTGL

-717 GQAEFNAAGEMT
+717 GQAEFNAAGEIT

-997 QFSATDALSFYGS
+997 QFSATDALSVYGS

>member
-29 TISFDTQYT
+29 TISSDTQYT
-38 EPILKKAVVINSS
+38 APILKQAVVINSS
-51 GKLTGTAN
+51 GKLTGTVN
-59 ETVMEIKGGRQDGY
+59 ETDMVIEGGRQDGY

-114 KHDGGEGNL
+114 RHDSGEGNL
-123 ATALNN
+123 AGALDNR
-129 QGTIIADTLLTTG
+129 GTINADTLLTTG
-142 NISNTNGSINVGQFG
+142 GIGNTNGTIDVRQFG
-157 NEEYRASLTLN
+157 NDDYRASLTLD
-168 GGTFNVSG
+168 GGTFNVAE
-176 DAYVQEIGA
+176 DAYVQVIRVASTDQE
-185 DAKAQPTSFD
+185 TSFN
-195 VTGNLDVAKAFNLRS
+195 VGGNLDIGEAFRLQ
-210 DMTATVGS
+210 DDVTATVGS
-218 ITGDGYVSAGGENT
+218 FTGSGYVGAEDG
-232 TINVSGDIDIGQ
+232 TIDVKDSVEIGQ
-244 HLGARNKGTVTV
+244 YLSARNNGNITV
-256 AGNVRASGIQTEVGG
+256 AGHVKASGIQTEVGG

-292 SVTGQASADTVS
+292 SVIGQASADTVS

-344 FENSGSINADDTGV
+344 FENSGSINADNTGV

-606 PGSHSSEAT
+606 PGSHGGEAT
-615 PAFEGLEIGSVD
+615 PAFEGLQIGSVG

-662 VTVNSNQSTGL
+662 VTVNNNQSTGL

-923 RVQVEQDNFQSLV
+923 SVQVEQDNFQSLV

-997 QFSATDALSFYGS
+997 QFSATDALSVYGS

>member
-29 TISFDTQYT
+29 TISSDTQYT
-38 EPILKKAVVINSS
+38 APILKQAVVINSS
-51 GKLTGTAN
+51 GKLTGTVN
-59 ETVMEIKGGRQDGY
+59 ETDMVIEGGRQDGY

-114 KHDGGEGNL
+114 RHDSGEGNL
-123 ATALNN
+123 AGALDNR
-129 QGTIIADTLLTTG
+129 GTINADTLLTTG
-142 NISNTNGSINVGQFG
+142 GIGNTNGTIDVRQFG
-157 NEEYRASLTLN
+157 NDDYRASLTLDV
-168 GGTFNVSG
+168 GTFNVAE
-176 DAYVQEIGA
+176 DAYVQVIRVASTDQE
-185 DAKAQPTSFD
+185 TSFN
-195 VTGNLDVAKAFNLRS
+195 VGGNLDIGEAFRLQ
-210 DMTATVGS
+210 DDVTATVGS
-218 ITGDGYVSAGGENT
+218 FTGSGYVGAEDG
-232 TINVSGDIDIGQ
+232 TIDVKDSVEIGQ
-244 HLGARNKGTVTV
+244 YLSARNNGNITV
-256 AGNVRASGIQTEVGG
+256 AGHVKASGIQTEVGG

-344 FENSGSINADDTGV
+344 FENSGSINADNTGV

-606 PGSHSSEAT
+606 PGSHGGEAT
-615 PAFEGLEIGSVD
+615 PAFEGLQIGSVG

-662 VTVNSNQSTGL
+662 VTVNNNQSTGL

-864 DIDAFTSSGSRFDG
+864 DIDAFASSGSRFDG

-997 QFSATDALSFYGS
+997 QFSATDALSVYGS

>member
-29 TISFDTQYT
+29 TISSDTQYT
-38 EPILKKAVVINSS
+38 APILKQAVVINSS
-51 GKLTGTAN
+51 GKLTGTVN
-59 ETVMEIKGGRQDGY
+59 ETDMVIEGGRQDGY

-114 KHDGGEGNL
+114 RHDSGEGNL
-123 ATALNN
+123 AGALDNR
-129 QGTIIADTLLTTG
+129 GTINADTLLTTG
-142 NISNTNGSINVGQFG
+142 GIGNTNGTIDVRQFG
-157 NEEYRASLTLN
+157 NDDYRASLTLD
-168 GGTFNVSG
+168 GGTFNVAE
-176 DAYVQEIGA
+176 DAYVQVIRVASTDQE
-185 DAKAQPTSFD
+185 TSFN
-195 VTGNLDVAKAFNLRS
+195 VGGNLDIGEAFRLQ
-210 DMTATVGS
+210 DDVTATVGS
-218 ITGDGYVSAGGENT
+218 FTGSGYVGAEDG
-232 TINVSGDIDIGQ
+232 TIDVKDSVEIGQ
-244 HLGARNKGTVTV
+244 YLSARNNGNITV
-256 AGNVRASGIQTEVGG
+256 AGHVKASGIQTEVGG

-344 FENSGSINADDTGV
+344 FENSGSINADNTGV

-606 PGSHSSEAT
+606 PGSHGGEAT
-615 PAFEGLEIGSVD
+615 PAFEGLQIGSVG

-662 VTVNSNQSTGL
+662 VTVNNNQSTGL

-729 SMSKSESLT
+729 SMSKSESLM

-997 QFSATDALSFYGS
+997 QFSATDALSVYGS

>member
-29 TISFDTQYT
+29 TISSDTQYT
-38 EPILKKAVVINSS
+38 APILKQAVVINSS
-51 GKLTGTAN
+51 GKLTGTVN
-59 ETVMEIKGGRQDGY
+59 ETDMVIEGGRQDGY

-114 KHDGGEGNL
+114 RHDSGEGNL
-123 ATALNN
+123 AAALDNR
-129 QGTIIADTLLTTG
+129 GTINADTLLTTG
-142 NISNTNGSINVGQFG
+142 GIGNTNGTIDVRQFG
-157 NEEYRASLTLN
+157 NDDYRASLTLD
-168 GGTFNVSG
+168 GGTFNVAE
-176 DAYVQEIGA
+176 DAYVQVIRVASTDQE
-185 DAKAQPTSFD
+185 TSFN
-195 VTGNLDVAKAFNLRS
+195 VGGNLDIGEAFRLQ
-210 DMTATVGS
+210 DDVTATVGS
-218 ITGDGYVSAGGENT
+218 FTGSGYVGAEDG
-232 TINVSGDIDIGQ
+232 TIDVKDSVEIGQ
-244 HLGARNKGTVTV
+244 YLSARNNGNITV
-256 AGNVRASGIQTEVGG
+256 AGHVKASGIQTEVGG

-344 FENSGSINADDTGV
+344 FENSGSINADNTGV

-500 LNDGAKVQVRSAA
+500 LNDGAKVQVHSAA

-606 PGSHSSEAT
+606 PGSHGGEAT
-615 PAFEGLEIGSVD
+615 PAFEGLQIGSVG

-662 VTVNSNQSTGL
+662 VTVNNNQSTGL

-997 QFSATDALSFYGS
+997 QFSATDALSVYGS

>member
-29 TISFDTQYT
+29 TISSDTQYT
-38 EPILKKAVVINSS
+38 APILKQAVVINSS
-51 GKLTGTAN
+51 GKLTGTVN
-59 ETVMEIKGGRQDGY
+59 ETDMVIEGGRQDGY

-114 KHDGGEGNL
+114 RHDSGEGNL
-123 ATALNN
+123 AGALDNR
-129 QGTIIADTLLTTG
+129 GTINADTLLTTG
-142 NISNTNGSINVGQFG
+142 GIGNTNGTIDVRQFG
-157 NEEYRASLTLN
+157 NDDYRASLTLD
-168 GGTFNVSG
+168 GGTFNVAE
-176 DAYVQEIGA
+176 DAYVQVIRVASTDQE
-185 DAKAQPTSFD
+185 TSFN
-195 VTGNLDVAKAFNLRS
+195 VGGNLDIGGAFRLQ
-210 DMTATVGS
+210 DDVTATVGS
-218 ITGDGYVSAGGENT
+218 FTGSGYVGAEDG
-232 TINVSGDIDIGQ
+232 TIDVKDSVEIGQ
-244 HLGARNKGTVTV
+244 YLGARNNGNITV
-256 AGNVRASGIQTEVGG
+256 AGHVKASGIQTEVGG

-344 FENSGSINADDTGV
+344 FENSGSINADNTGV

-387 TVNENSNLAVDKL
+387 TVNENSYLAVDKL

-500 LNDGAKVQVRSAA
+500 LNDGAKVQVHSAA

-606 PGSHSSEAT
+606 PGSHGGEAT
-615 PAFEGLEIGSVD
+615 PAFEGLQIGSIG

-662 VTVNSNQSTGL
+662 VTVNNNQSTGL

-997 QFSATDALSFYGS
+997 QFSATDALSVYGS

>member
-29 TISFDTQYT
+29 TISSDTQYT
-38 EPILKKAVVINSS
+38 APILKQAVVINSS
-51 GKLTGTAN
+51 GKLTGTVN
-59 ETVMEIKGGRQDGY
+59 ETDMVIEGGRQDGY

-114 KHDGGEGNL
+114 RHDSGEGNL
-123 ATALNN
+123 AGALDNR
-129 QGTIIADTLLTTG
+129 GTINADTLLTTG
-142 NISNTNGSINVGQFG
+142 GIGNTNGTIDVRQFG
-157 NEEYRASLTLN
+157 NDDYRASLTLD
-168 GGTFNVSG
+168 GGTFNVAE
-176 DAYVQEIGA
+176 DAYVQVIRVASTDQE
-185 DAKAQPTSFD
+185 TSFN
-195 VTGNLDVAKAFNLRS
+195 VGGNLDIGEAFRLQ
-210 DMTATVGS
+210 DDVTATVGS
-218 ITGDGYVSAGGENT
+218 FTGSGYVGAEDG
-232 TINVSGDIDIGQ
+232 TIDVKDSVEIGQ
-244 HLGARNKGTVTV
+244 YLSARNNGNITV
-256 AGNVRASGIQTEVGG
+256 AGHVKASGIQTEVGG

-344 FENSGSINADDTGV
+344 FENSGSINADNTGV

-606 PGSHSSEAT
+606 PGSHGGEAT
-615 PAFEGLEIGSVD
+615 PAFEGLQIGSIG

-662 VTVNSNQSTGL
+662 VTVNNNQSTGL

-997 QFSATDALSFYGS
+997 QFSATDALSVYGS

>member
-29 TISFDTQYT
+29 TISSDTQYT
-38 EPILKKAVVINSS
+38 APILKQAVVINSS
-51 GKLTGTAN
+51 GKLTGTVN
-59 ETVMEIKGGRQDGY
+59 ETDMVIEGGRQDGY

-84 DAASLTVD
+84 DAVSLTVD

-114 KHDGGEGNL
+114 RHDSGEGNL
-123 ATALNN
+123 AGALDNR
-129 QGTIIADTLLTTG
+129 GTINADTLLTTG
-142 NISNTNGSINVGQFG
+142 GIGNTNGTIDVRQFG
-157 NEEYRASLTLN
+157 NDDYRASLTLD
-168 GGTFNVSG
+168 GGTFNVAE
-176 DAYVQEIGA
+176 DAYVQVIRVASTDQE
-185 DAKAQPTSFD
+185 TSFN
-195 VTGNLDVAKAFNLRS
+195 VGGNLDIGEAFRLQ
-210 DMTATVGS
+210 DDVTATVGS
-218 ITGDGYVSAGGENT
+218 FTGSGYVGAEDG
-232 TINVSGDIDIGQ
+232 TIDVKDSVEIGQ
-244 HLGARNKGTVTV
+244 YLSARNNGNITV
-256 AGNVRASGIQTEVGG
+256 AGHVKASEIQTEVGG

-344 FENSGSINADDTGV
+344 FENSGSINADNTGV

-606 PGSHSSEAT
+606 PGSHGGEAT
-615 PAFEGLEIGSVD
+615 PAFEGLQIGSVG

-662 VTVNSNQSTGL
+662 VTVNNNQSTGL

-997 QFSATDALSFYGS
+997 QFSATDALSVYGS

>member
-29 TISFDTQYT
+29 TISSDTQYT
-38 EPILKKAVVINSS
+38 APILKQAVVINSS
-51 GKLTGTAN
+51 GKLTGTVN
-59 ETVMEIKGGRQDGY
+59 ETDMVIEGGRQDGY

-114 KHDGGEGNL
+114 RHDSGEGNL
-123 ATALNN
+123 AGALDNR
-129 QGTIIADTLLTTG
+129 GTINADTLLTTG
-142 NISNTNGSINVGQFG
+142 GIGNTNGTIDVRQFG
-157 NEEYRASLTLN
+157 NDDYRASLTLD
-168 GGTFNVSG
+168 GGTFNVAE
-176 DAYVQEIGA
+176 DAYVQVIRVASTDQE
-185 DAKAQPTSFD
+185 TSFN
-195 VTGNLDVAKAFNLRS
+195 VGGNLDIGEAFRLQ
-210 DMTATVGS
+210 DDVTATVGS
-218 ITGDGYVSAGGENT
+218 FTGSGYVGAEDG
-232 TINVSGDIDIGQ
+232 TIDVKDSVEIGQ
-244 HLGARNKGTVTV
+244 YLSARNNGNITV
-256 AGNVRASGIQTEVGG
+256 AGHVKASGIQTEVGG

-344 FENSGSINADDTGV
+344 FENSGSINADNTGV

-460 SALGMTALYDSL
+460 SALEMTALYDSL

-606 PGSHSSEAT
+606 PGSHGGEAT
-615 PAFEGLEIGSVD
+615 PAFEGLQIGSVG

-662 VTVNSNQSTGL
+662 VTVNNNQSTGL

-997 QFSATDALSFYGS
+997 QFSATDALSVYGS

>member
-29 TISFDTQYT
+29 TISSDTQYT
-38 EPILKKAVVINSS
+38 APILKQAVVINSS
-51 GKLTGTAN
+51 GKLTGTVN
-59 ETVMEIKGGRQDGY
+59 ETDMVIEGGRQDGY

-114 KHDGGEGNL
+114 RHDSGEGNL
-123 ATALNN
+123 AGALDNR
-129 QGTIIADTLLTTG
+129 GTINADTLLTTG
-142 NISNTNGSINVGQFG
+142 GIGNTNGTIDVRQFG
-157 NEEYRASLTLN
+157 NDDYRASLTLD
-168 GGTFNVSG
+168 GGTFNVAE
-176 DAYVQEIGA
+176 DAYVQVIRVASTDQE
-185 DAKAQPTSFD
+185 TSFN
-195 VTGNLDVAKAFNLRS
+195 VGGNLDIGEAFRLQ
-210 DMTATVGS
+210 DDVTATVGS
-218 ITGDGYVSAGGENT
+218 FTGSGYVGAEDG
-232 TINVSGDIDIGQ
+232 TIDVKDSVEIGQ
-244 HLGARNKGTVTV
+244 YLSAQNNGNITV
-256 AGNVRASGIQTEVGG
+256 AGHVKASGIQTEVGG

-344 FENSGSINADDTGV
+344 FENSGSINADNTGV

-606 PGSHSSEAT
+606 PGSHGGEAT
-615 PAFEGLEIGSVD
+615 PAFEGLQIGSVG

-662 VTVNSNQSTGL
+662 VTVNNNQSTGL

-997 QFSATDALSFYGS
+997 QFSATDALSVYGS

>member
-29 TISFDTQYT
+29 TISSDTQYT
-38 EPILKKAVVINSS
+38 APILKQAVVINSS
-51 GKLTGTAN
+51 GKLTGTVN
-59 ETVMEIKGGRQDGY
+59 ETDMVIEGGRQDGY

-114 KHDGGEGNL
+114 RHDSGEGNL
-123 ATALNN
+123 AGALDNR
-129 QGTIIADTLLTTG
+129 GTINADALLTIG
-142 NISNTNGSINVGQFG
+142 GIGNTNGTIDVRQFG
-157 NEEYRASLTLN
+157 NDDYRASLTLD
-168 GGTFNVSG
+168 GGTFNVAE
-176 DAYVQEIGA
+176 DAYVQVIRVASTDQE
-185 DAKAQPTSFD
+185 TSFN
-195 VTGNLDVAKAFNLRS
+195 VGGNLDIGEAFRLQ
-210 DMTATVGS
+210 DDVTATVGS
-218 ITGDGYVSAGGENT
+218 FTGSGYVGAEDG
-232 TINVSGDIDIGQ
+232 TIDVKDSVEIGQ
-244 HLGARNKGTVTV
+244 YLSARNNGNITV
-256 AGNVRASGIQTEVGG
+256 AGHVKASGIQTEVGG

-284 TSGDGSSI
+284 TSGDGSTI

-344 FENSGSINADDTGV
+344 FENSGSINADNTGV

-606 PGSHSSEAT
+606 PGSHGGEAT
-615 PAFEGLEIGSVD
+615 PAFEGLQIGSVG

-662 VTVNSNQSTGL
+662 VTVNNNQSTGL

-997 QFSATDALSFYGS
+997 QFSATDALSVYGS

>member
-29 TISFDTQYT
+29 TISSDTQYT
-38 EPILKKAVVINSS
+38 APILKQAVVINSS
-51 GKLTGTAN
+51 GKLTGTVN
-59 ETVMEIKGGRQDGY
+59 ETDMVIEGGRQDGY

-114 KHDGGEGNL
+114 RHDSGEGNL
-123 ATALNN
+123 AGALDNR
-129 QGTIIADTLLTTG
+129 GTINADTLLTTG
-142 NISNTNGSINVGQFG
+142 GIGNTNGTIDVRQFG
-157 NEEYRASLTLN
+157 NDDYRASLTLD
-168 GGTFNVSG
+168 GGTFNVAE
-176 DAYVQEIGA
+176 DAYVQVIRVASTDQE
-185 DAKAQPTSFD
+185 TSFN
-195 VTGNLDVAKAFNLRS
+195 VGGNLDIGEAFRLQ
-210 DMTATVGS
+210 DDVTATVGS
-218 ITGDGYVSAGGENT
+218 FTGSGYVGAEDG
-232 TINVSGDIDIGQ
+232 TIDVKDSVEIGQ
-244 HLGARNKGTVTV
+244 YLSARNNGNITV
-256 AGNVRASGIQTEVGG
+256 AGHVKASGIQTEVGG

-344 FENSGSINADDTGV
+344 FENSGSINADNTGV

-606 PGSHSSEAT
+606 PGSHGGEAT
-615 PAFEGLEIGSVD
+615 PAFEGMQIGSVG

-662 VTVNSNQSTGL
+662 VTVNNNQSTGL

-997 QFSATDALSFYGS
+997 QFSATDALSVYGS

>member
-29 TISFDTQYT
+29 TISSDTQYT
-38 EPILKKAVVINSS
+38 APILKQAVVINSS
-51 GKLTGTAN
+51 GKLTGTVN
-59 ETVMEIKGGRQDGY
+59 ETDMVIEGGRQDGY

-114 KHDGGEGNL
+114 RHDSGEGNL
-123 ATALNN
+123 AGALDNR
-129 QGTIIADTLLTTG
+129 GTINADTLLTTG
-142 NISNTNGSINVGQFG
+142 GIGNTNGTIDVRQFG
-157 NEEYRASLTLN
+157 NDDYRASLTLD
-168 GGTFNVSG
+168 GGTFNVAE
-176 DAYVQEIGA
+176 DAYVQVIRVASTDQE
-185 DAKAQPTSFD
+185 TSFN
-195 VTGNLDVAKAFNLRS
+195 VGGNLDIGEAFRLQ
-210 DMTATVGS
+210 DDVTATVGS
-218 ITGDGYVSAGGENT
+218 FTGSGYVGAEDG
-232 TINVSGDIDIGQ
+232 TIDVKDSVEIGQ
-244 HLGARNKGTVTV
+244 YLSARNNGNITV
-256 AGNVRASGIQTEVGG
+256 AGHVKASGIQTEVGG

-344 FENSGSINADDTGV
+344 FENSGSINADNTGV

-560 SLDIGKVVVNENS
+560 FLDIGKVVVNENS

-606 PGSHSSEAT
+606 PGSHGGEAT
-615 PAFEGLEIGSVD
+615 PAFEGLQIGSVG

-662 VTVNSNQSTGL
+662 VTVNNNQSTGL

-997 QFSATDALSFYGS
+997 QFSATDALSVYGS